1 AAAVEFA
8 IVAGLL
14 FTIFLGM
21 IEVGRAL
28 MALAA
33 VSNAARAG
41 ARAGA
46 VPTGSHT
53 AVTDA
58 VNSTLNGAGIN
69 VSPCPATVTVNG
81 TVVTDDAT
89 FKAAATPGCSVSVQ
103 GRIPYS

>member
-1 AAAVEFA
+1 GGGADPLPDALVHLPGHLRGHPRAGRFSDPCPLREHEVRESVMTRQHNGARRGGAAAVEFA

-46 VPTGSHT
+46 VP
-53 AVTDA
+53 
-58 VNSTLNGAGIN
+58 
-69 VSPCPATVTVNG
+69 
-81 TVVTDDAT
+81 
-89 FKAAATPGCSVSVQ
+89 
-103 GRIPYS
+103 